1 MLEAKGTDG
10 GGAATS
16 EAVRTKKAM
25 LRATPSKR
33 RSDQASV
40 GGVGGSA
47 KGDVETISIVPTADA
62 ILSPDHSRAEN
73 QSGFVGSVGG
83 STIASVLSNPPLS
96 STADAILSSDQRR
109 VVTQRTSVG
118 SVGGSTMADL
128 LSSSL
133 LSTVD
138 AILSPDHFKA
148 ENQTP
153 SVGSVGGSTKD
164 WVTPMDELST
174 ADVTVSPDHASSE
187 YQTGDVGSVGGSTM
201 NLLSPTETM
210 SAADDISMQIVYDQR
225 VRRFCIKSQSRIDRS
240 TESFIARMLGYHT
253 GLEEKE
259 RKRIFDT
266 ASRMR
271 RTVEKG
277 DGEDQS
283 TGDSHA
289 SIVLTVSRP
298 LIIGSALARQ
308 HFDEYRGAVEKRM
321 KANARL
327 LPGWE
332 FVKGVRGVG
341 ELGLAVIVGEAGD
354 LSNYANPA
362 KLWKRLG
369 LAVLDGV
376 RQGGLASSAKAED
389 WIAHGYS
396 PQRRA
401 QVWSMFDDVMFRSQ
415 WGRDPGEG
423 EDVPTHARGPY
434 GQVYAREKE
443 KKLALEWTKGHA
455 HNHARRL
462 MTKEFIKDLWVA
474 WRVAKV
480 PVPKGQI
487 ACATLTQLVEA
498 VD

>member
-25 LRATPSKR
+25 LRATSSKR
-33 RSDQASV
+33 HSDQVIGANQHTIV

-62 ILSPDHSRAEN
+62 TVSSDHFKAEN
-73 QSGFVGSVGG
+73 QSGF
-83 STIASVLSNPPLS
+83 
-96 STADAILSSDQRR
+96 
-109 VVTQRTSVG
+109 VG

-133 LSTVD
+133 LSTAD
-138 AILSPDHFKA
+138 A
-148 ENQTP
+148 
-153 SVGSVGGSTKD
+153 
-164 WVTPMDELST
+164 
-174 ADVTVSPDHASSE
+174 TVSPDHASSE

-480 PVPKGQI
+480 PVPKGQT